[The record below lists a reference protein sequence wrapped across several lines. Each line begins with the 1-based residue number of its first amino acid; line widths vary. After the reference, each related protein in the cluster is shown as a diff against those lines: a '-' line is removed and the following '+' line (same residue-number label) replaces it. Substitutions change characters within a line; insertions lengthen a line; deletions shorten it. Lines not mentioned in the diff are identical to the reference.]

1 MQPVKWIQ
9 TYSGHRVWPFNPT
22 APENVF
28 CIEDIAH
35 SLANICRFNGHVRK
49 FYSVAEHSVLGSQII
64 LPKFALQFL
73 MHDAAEAYIG
83 DVSRPIKD
91 CLYIGTDD
99 DVGDLYTSFKRYEIR
114 LQERIL
120 ASLDVAAPGFGAMN
134 AIKQIDD
141 AMLVREAGE
150 LFATGQR
157 PEWAMHPDKGWP
169 VAEVSLKCWAPEI
182 AERMFLERFAEL
194 TGRTSAAVA

>member
-35 SLANICRFNGHVRK
+35 SLANIGRFNGHVK
-49 FYSVAEHSVLGSQII
+49 QFYSVAEHCVLGSQIV

-73 MHDAAEAYIG
+73 MHDAAEAYLG
-83 DVSRPIKD
+83 DVSRPVKD
-91 CLYIGTDD
+91 CLYIAGEDD
-99 DVGDLYTSFKRYEIR
+99 ELYTSFKRYEIR

-120 ASLDVAAPGFGAMN
+120 ASTNVDAPGFAAMN
-134 AIKQIDD
+134 AIKQVDD
-141 AMLVREAGE
+141 AMLVKEASE
-150 LFATGQR
+150 LFKTGQR
-157 PEWAMHPDKGWP
+157 PEWAMHTDKGWP

-182 AERMFLERFAEL
+182 AERMFLGRFAEL